1 MLESSPVFAGPR
13 RLALGLLFLPPLL
26 VMVARIHSPL
36 RGHHLFR
43 QAHVAANIDKYVGL
57 GLSLVPRTW
66 NLDVPFSLFDF
77 PAYQLLVAELCRWFG
92 LPALPA
98 ARAVNV
104 LVFVLI
110 LLVYGLLLGRTRL
123 PLAQRA
129 LALLLFAYAPIN
141 VFYLSSP
148 MVDGLALLAAAVSL
162 LGWMKWEDAG
172 QPAWYAMSL
181 SAGVLATLVKNPV
194 YLPTL
199 LAILWVR
206 FRARGFR
213 GLLGLDLALLVAALG
228 ASVLWFKLLSNA
240 VNGQSEILSAWE
252 GEQYFGPAA
261 ERLHPAS
268 WGPILFG
275 LGLLALN
282 PLTLALALAGAGLAW
297 RRGKAGHEVWV
308 GLLQGSAFTLLVFFH
323 RCRVHSYYLL
333 PFVFPLAVASSHGLR
348 RFTVWWR
355 ARIGRRSSRVLP
367 AAVIG
372 VTLVSSWLGVQ
383 NMSIAEPWLESRGEW
398 IQGLTDPRDFV
409 VYVVATEEGNWN
421 PEYLYFARRD
431 GYNLWRGRLT
441 RHDLAALYVRFAG
454 SYRRLFVFS
463 ADEEADV
470 ALDALGAPAVA
481 MDRRRRLYRLEP
493 GWLWPST

>member
-1 MLESSPVFAGPR
+1 LRESRPVV
-13 RLALGLLFLPPLL
+13 GLLLLAPLL
-26 VMVARIHSPL
+26 VMTARIDSPL
-36 RGHHLFR
+36 QGHHLFR
-43 QAHVAANIDKYVGL
+43 QAHVAANIDKFVAL
-57 GLSLVPRTW
+57 GPSLVPRTW

-77 PAYQLLVAELCRWFG
+77 PAYQLLVAELCRRFAWSV
-92 LPALPA
+92 LPA

-110 LLVYGLLLGRTRL
+110 LLVYGLVLGRTRL
-123 PLAQRA
+123 PGAQRA
-129 LALLLFAYAPIN
+129 LALLLFASAPIN

-162 LGWMKWEDAG
+162 WGWVKWEDAG
-172 QPAWYAMSL
+172 QPGIYAMSL

-199 LAILWVR
+199 LAILWLR

-213 GLLGLDLALLVAALG
+213 GLLGPDLVLLVAALG
-228 ASVLWFKLLSNA
+228 ASVLWFKLLSSA
-240 VNGQSEILSAWE
+240 VNGQSELLSRWE
-252 GEQYFGPAA
+252 GEQYFGPPA
-261 ERLHPAS
+261 ERLDPAS
-268 WGPILFG
+268 WGPVLFS

-282 PLTLALALAGAGLAW
+282 PLTLTLALAGAGLAGW
-297 RRGKAGHEVWV
+297 RGKAGHEVWL
-308 GLLQGSAFTLLVFFH
+308 GLLLGSAVTLLVFFH

-348 RFTVWWR
+348 RLTAWWR
-355 ARIGRRSSRVLP
+355 ARIGRRSSQVLP

-372 VTLVSSWLGVQ
+372 ATLLSSWLGVR
-383 NMSIAEPWLESRGEW
+383 NMSIAEPWHESRGNW
-398 IQGLTDPRDFV
+398 IQRLTDPRDFV
-409 VYVVATEEGNWN
+409 VYVVTEAEGNWN

-441 RHDLAALYVRFAG
+441 RHDLAGLYVRFAG
-454 SYRRLFVFS
+454 SYSRLFIFS
-463 ADEEADV
+463 ADAESDV

-481 MDRRRRLYRLEP
+481 AERRRRLYRFEP
-493 GWLWPST
+493 SWIWPST